1 MDDLQRRPGRPR
13 KWSSDAERMRAD
25 RARERER
32 TARLVDPADA
42 PEALIENGKL
52 RERIVQLE
60 AERDRLWAQIVR
72 LQGELRASA
81 TAIPSTSSSPPP
93 SVTDHRMPET
103 RVDGEPSGIGLPC
116 AERRRRERGG
126 ASRTPTDVAPRSERA
141 RAPRRTGSPVL
152 WTTVPAT
159 WSRRIQRVRRS
170 LRRRDTGAS
179 PGLHRRD
186 YAVCGLGRDA
196 ARQPGQ

>member
-13 KWSSDAERMRAD
+13 KWSSDAERMRAY

-32 TARLVDPADA
+32 TARLVDPVNA

-103 RVDGEPSGIGLPC
+103 RVDGETSGLGLPR
-116 AERRRRERGG
+116 AERRRRERE
-126 ASRTPTDVAPRSERA
+126 AARRER
-141 RAPRRTGSPVL
+141 RRT
-152 WTTVPAT
+152 
-159 WSRRIQRVRRS
+159 
-170 LRRRDTGAS
+170 
-179 PGLHRRD
+179 
-186 YAVCGLGRDA
+186 
-196 ARQPGQ
+196 